1 MPRWLL
7 SFLMLRE
14 DQMIRWGR
22 LNGRLCLGMGV
33 ALLAV
38 SAFCYYLVN
47 VRLGGAVAMFQNIQE
62 DVLRHLARDSSAA
75 TRSLGV
81 QMKAF
86 SGFFL
91 AQHEMLKV
99 LWLLMGASGLTFV
112 YAGLMALRVREI
124 LEEPSPSF
132 GSLPP

>member
-7 SFLMLRE
+7 SFLMLRQ
-14 DQMIRWGR
+14 DQLDRWGR

-33 ALLAV
+33 VLLAL
-38 SAFCYYLVN
+38 SCFCFYLVN
-47 VRLGGAVAMFQNIQE
+47 LRLGGAVRMFEGIHQ
-62 DVLRHLARDSSAA
+62 DVLQHLSRDASAA
-75 TRSLGV
+75 TRSLAG

-99 LWLLMGASGLTFV
+99 IWLLPGSAGLVFC
-112 YAGLMALRVREI
+112 YAGLLVLRVREL
-124 LEEPSPSF
+124 LEEA
-132 GSLPP
+132 PPPVE

>member
-14 DQMIRWGR
+14 DQLVRWGR

-33 ALLAV
+33 VLLAV
-38 SAFCYYLVN
+38 SAFCFYLVN
-47 VRLGGAVAMFQNIQE
+47 VRLGGAVSMFEGIHQ
-62 DVLRHLARDSSAA
+62 DVLQHLARDASAA
-75 TRSLGV
+75 TRSLAV

-86 SGFFL
+86 TGFFL

-99 LWLLMGASGLTFV
+99 IWLLPGSAGLVFC
-112 YAGLMALRVREI
+112 YAGLLVLRVREL
-124 LEEPSPSF
+124 LEEAPSSAE
-132 GSLPP
+132 

>member
-14 DQMIRWGR
+14 DQLIRWGR

-33 ALLAV
+33 VLLAV
-38 SAFCYYLVN
+38 SAFCFYLVDL
-47 VRLGGAVAMFQNIQE
+47 RLGGAVSMFEEVHQ
-62 DVLRHLARDSSAA
+62 DVLQHLARDESAA
-75 TRSLGV
+75 TRSLAR

-86 SGFFL
+86 TGFFL

-99 LWLLMGASGLTFV
+99 IWLLPGSAGLVFC
-112 YAGLMALRVREI
+112 YAGLLVLRVREL
-124 LEEPSPSF
+124 LEEAPPSAE
-132 GSLPP
+132 